1 MTESQT
7 PSCRALAGSLASFDC
22 PSDHII
28 GNEGVPLLLPEET
41 ELESTN
47 VSPTSP
53 SHSLSLISLFSLRS
67 QSTEKL

>member
-41 ELESTN
+41 ELESNN
-47 VSPTSP
+47 V
-53 SHSLSLISLFSLRS
+53 SHSLSV
-67 QSTEKL
+67 